1 MSMLFWCCFLI
12 SGERISSNWIS
23 FFGWI
28 SWAVFLKMF
37 SLKLKGKR
45 KHCWTWFAI
54 FCSRMHRKKNLRVL
68 IQFVQRFL
76 TVLLKFP
83 AISFFF
89 ASHLSSNVFRHFVPV
104 RRPGRPAESSFKMI
118 FCEVLTYV
126 KKSSN
131 ISPTTPYPTSGD
143 SWVSQI
149 ALNRQPFPSRPKLN
163 R

>member
-118 FCEVLTYV
+118 FCEVWLTLRKV
-126 KKSSN
+126 P
-131 ISPTTPYPTSGD
+131 ISLQQRHILQVETRGSHKLPLIGN
-143 SWVSQI
+143 
-149 ALNRQPFPSRPKLN
+149 LSRPDQN
-163 R
+163 